1 MNGDPQAMLSV
12 NKSIQ
17 TRVQDVEG
25 NYSTLQQTATSLQ
38 TQINN
43 TNNQYS
49 QFRQTYDQF
58 VLSIND
64 GLSQTGIDI
73 TNHRITLTADN
84 FFVKNNNNQNT
95 LYLNSQGLVE
105 SRLGF
110 ITNPRTGNEE
120 TFYPIFYALSKE
132 RFNDHPLAYS
142 FGLSGYNKAI
152 NGVPRISNDPYNPDY
167 TDSVYIHYFNFNA
180 KQYDLNSNISYRIP
194 ELTMEQHDFTTIGT
208 EDISNYGAVAG
219 RYKLKLSPK
228 DGIAVTWNVGGT
240 PILGQTKDLN
250 GNDVTGIVD
259 WIGGTDKIVCFGAAG
274 ICVKDAAEEIVI
286 GWNNTLDEWITGHST
301 QWNAI
306 PVGSL
311 VRVKT
316 YSNDRYSTLI
326 CKERN

>member
-17 TRVQDVEG
+17 TRVQNVEG

-64 GLSQTGIDI
+64 GLSRTGIDI

-132 RFNDHPLAYS
+132 RFNDDPLAYS

-152 NGVPRISNDPYNPDY
+152 NGVPRINNDPFSSHY
-167 TDSVYIHYFNFNA
+167 TNSVYINYFNFNA
-180 KQYDLNSNISYRIP
+180 KQYDLTSNISYRIP
-194 ELTMEQHDFTTIGT
+194 ELTLEQHDFTLTGDT
-208 EDISNYGAVAG
+208 DVQNYGSVST
-219 RYKLKLSPK
+219 RYKEKLSPK
-228 DGIAVTWNVGGT
+228 DGIACSWYGGGK
-240 PILGQTKDLN
+240 PIYGYTQDLN
-250 GNDVTGIVD
+250 GNNVVGILG
-259 WIGGTDKIVCFGAAG
+259 WSGGTEKLVTFGPAG
-274 ICVKDAAEEIVI
+274 IIVKDATRDIVLN
-286 GWNNTLDEWITGHST
+286 NNTLDEWITRNST
-301 QWNAI
+301 IWNSI
-306 PVGSL
+306 PVGSMI
-311 VRVKT
+311 RVKN
-316 YSNDRYSTLI
+316 YSSDRYSTLI